1 MLDYFY
7 LGLYYAL
14 RFFVKIAPKCVLKG
28 FLKSLASAFYH
39 LDKKH
44 TNIMRVNL
52 KMCFAALKDDEIERL
67 IKKNYYNFAL
77 FGAEFLLNQNTTKE
91 QILSK
96 ISFENEELFNS
107 VLSQNRPIIVQ
118 TAHYGNWELF
128 SLAMAARYGA
138 VSIIGRALDSG
149 KMNEI
154 LSANRTRFD
163 IELIEKKS
171 AVKQALKALNNRRL
185 LGILVDQNT
194 AKNEGLECE
203 FFSHKIMHTHAASVF
218 ASKSGAII
226 IPAFIERNENKD
238 KSKDNSKDDSFKI
251 VFYEPIDMQVLSQN
265 HSKEEALRLATQA
278 QSDATAAQIS
288 KKPDEYFWMHKKF
301 KCFYENSYA

>member
-14 RFFVKIAPKCVLKG
+14 RFFVKISPKCVLKG

-52 KMCFAALKDDEIERL
+52 KMCFATLKDDEIERL

-118 TAHYGNWELF
+118 AAHYGNWELF

-138 VSIIGRALDSG
+138 VSIIGRALDSA

-163 IELIEKKS
+163 IELIDKKS

-203 FFSHKIMHTHAASVF
+203 FFSYKIMHTHAASVF

-226 IPAFIERNENKD
+226 IPAFIERDE
-238 KSKDNSKDDSFKI
+238 SKDDSFKI

-265 HSKEEALRLATQA
+265 HSKEEALKLATQA

-301 KCFYENSYA
+301 KCFYEDNYA

>member
-7 LGLYYAL
+7 LGLYHAL
-14 RFFVKIAPKCVLKG
+14 RFLVKFSPKCVLKG

-52 KMCFAALKDDEIERL
+52 KMCFATLKDDEIERL

-77 FGAEFLLNQNTTKE
+77 FAAEFLLNQNTTKE

-138 VSIIGRALDSG
+138 VSIIGRALDSA

-163 IELIEKKS
+163 IELIDKKS

-226 IPAFIERNENKD
+226 IPAFIERNE
-238 KSKDNSKDDSFKI
+238 SKDDSFKI

>member
-7 LGLYYAL
+7 LGLYYTL
-14 RFFVKIAPKCVLKG
+14 RFLVKFSPKCVLKG

-138 VSIIGRALDSG
+138 VSIIGRALDSA

-163 IELIEKKS
+163 IELIDKKS

-226 IPAFIERNENKD
+226 IPAFIERDE
-238 KSKDNSKDDSFKI
+238 SKDDSFKI

-265 HSKEEALRLATQA
+265 HSKEEALKLATQA

>member
-7 LGLYYAL
+7 LGLYYTL
-14 RFFVKIAPKCVLKG
+14 RFLVKFSPKCVLKG

-52 KMCFAALKDDEIERL
+52 KMCFATLKDDEIERL

-138 VSIIGRALDSG
+138 VSIIGRALDSA

-226 IPAFIERNENKD
+226 IPAFIERDE
-238 KSKDNSKDDSFKI
+238 SKDDSFKI

-265 HSKEEALRLATQA
+265 HSKEEALKLATQA

>member
-14 RFFVKIAPKCVLKG
+14 RFLVKISPKCVLKG

-52 KMCFAALKDDEIERL
+52 KMCFASLKDDEIERL

-138 VSIIGRALDSG
+138 VSIIGRALDSA

-163 IELIEKKS
+163 IELIDKKS

-226 IPAFIERNENKD
+226 IPAFIERDEN
-238 KSKDNSKDDSFKI
+238 KDDSFKI

-265 HSKEEALRLATQA
+265 HSKNQALKLATQA

-301 KCFYENSYA
+301 KCFYENNYA

>member
-14 RFFVKIAPKCVLKG
+14 RFLVKISPKCVLKG

-52 KMCFAALKDDEIERL
+52 KMCFASLKDDEIERL

-138 VSIIGRALDSG
+138 VSIIGRALDSA

-171 AVKQALKALNNRRL
+171 AVKQALKALSNRRL

-226 IPAFIERNENKD
+226 IPAFIERDE
-238 KSKDNSKDDSFKI
+238 SKDDSFKI

-265 HSKEEALRLATQA
+265 HSKEEALKLATQA

-301 KCFYENSYA
+301 KCFYENNYA

>member
-14 RFFVKIAPKCVLKG
+14 RFLVKFSPKCVLKG

-52 KMCFAALKDDEIERL
+52 KMCFASLKDDEIEKL
-67 IKKNYYNFAL
+67 IKKTYYNFAL
-77 FGAEFLLNQNTTKE
+77 FGAEFFLNQNTTKE

-138 VSIIGRALDSG
+138 VSIIGRALDSA

-203 FFSHKIMHTHAASVF
+203 FFSYKIMHTHAASVF

-226 IPAFIERNENKD
+226 IPAFIERNEN
-238 KSKDNSKDDSFKI
+238 KDDSFKI

>member
-14 RFFVKIAPKCVLKG
+14 RFFVKISPNCVLKG

-52 KMCFAALKDDEIERL
+52 KMCFASLKDDEIEKL
-67 IKKNYYNFAL
+67 IKKTYYNFAL
-77 FGAEFLLNQNTTKE
+77 FAAEFLLNQNTTKE

-138 VSIIGRALDSG
+138 VSIIGRALDSA

-171 AVKQALKALNNRRL
+171 AVKQVLKALNNRRL

-226 IPAFIERNENKD
+226 IPAFIERNE
-238 KSKDNSKDDSFKI
+238 SKDDSFKI

-301 KCFYENSYA
+301 KCFYEDNYA

>member
-7 LGLYYAL
+7 LGLYHAL
-14 RFFVKIAPKCVLKG
+14 RFFVRTAPKCVLKG

-52 KMCFAALKDDEIERL
+52 KMCFASLKDDEIERL

-77 FGAEFLLNQNTTKE
+77 FAAEFLLNQNTTKE

-138 VSIIGRALDSG
+138 VSIIGRALDSA

-226 IPAFIERNENKD
+226 IPAFIER
-238 KSKDNSKDDSFKI
+238 DNSKDDSFKI

>member
-7 LGLYYAL
+7 LGLYHAL
-14 RFFVKIAPKCVLKG
+14 RFLVRTAPKCVLKG

-52 KMCFAALKDDEIERL
+52 KMCFATLKDDEIERL

-107 VLSQNRPIIVQ
+107 VLNQNRPIIVQ

-138 VSIIGRALDSG
+138 VSIIGRALDSA

-163 IELIEKKS
+163 IELIDKKS

-203 FFSHKIMHTHAASVF
+203 FFSYKIMHTHAASVF

-226 IPAFIERNENKD
+226 IPAFIERNE
-238 KSKDNSKDDSFKI
+238 SKDDSFKI

>member
-7 LGLYYAL
+7 LGLYYTL
-14 RFFVKIAPKCVLKG
+14 RFLVKISPKCVLKG

-138 VSIIGRALDSG
+138 VSIIGRALDSA

-163 IELIEKKS
+163 IELIDKKS

-226 IPAFIERNENKD
+226 IPAFIERDE
-238 KSKDNSKDDSFKI
+238 SKDDSFKI

-265 HSKEEALRLATQA
+265 HSKEEALKLATQA

-301 KCFYENSYA
+301 KCFYEDNYA

>member
-14 RFFVKIAPKCVLKG
+14 RFLVKFSPKCVLKG

-52 KMCFAALKDDEIERL
+52 KMCFATLKDDEIERL

-138 VSIIGRALDSG
+138 VSIIGRALDSA

-226 IPAFIERNENKD
+226 IPAFIERDE
-238 KSKDNSKDDSFKI
+238 SKDDSFKI

-265 HSKEEALRLATQA
+265 HSKEGAIRLATQA

>member
-1 MLDYFY
+1 MLDYLY

-14 RFFVKIAPKCVLKG
+14 RFFVKIAPKCVLQG

-39 LDKKH
+39 FDKKH

-52 KMCFAALKDDEIERL
+52 KMCFATLKDDEIERL

-77 FGAEFLLNQNTTKE
+77 FAAEFLLNQNTTKE

-138 VSIIGRALDSG
+138 ISIIGRALDSA

-226 IPAFIERNENKD
+226 IPAFIERDE
-238 KSKDNSKDDSFKI
+238 SKDDSFKI
-251 VFYEPIDMQVLSQN
+251 VFYDPIDMQVLSQN
-265 HSKEEALRLATQA
+265 HSKEGVLRLATQA

-301 KCFYENSYA
+301 KCFYKDSYA

>member
-7 LGLYYAL
+7 LGLYHAL
-14 RFFVKIAPKCVLKG
+14 RFLVRTSPKCVLKG

-52 KMCFAALKDDEIERL
+52 KMCFASLKDDEIERL

-138 VSIIGRALDSG
+138 VSIIGRALDSA

-171 AVKQALKALNNRRL
+171 AVKQVLKALNNRRL

-226 IPAFIERNENKD
+226 VPAFIER
-238 KSKDNSKDDSFKI
+238 DNSKDDSFKI

-301 KCFYENSYA
+301 KCFYENNYA

>member
-14 RFFVKIAPKCVLKG
+14 RFFVKISPKCVLKG

-52 KMCFAALKDDEIERL
+52 KMCFASLKDDEIERL

-138 VSIIGRALDSG
+138 VSIIGRALDSA

-163 IELIEKKS
+163 IELIDKKS

-226 IPAFIERNENKD
+226 IPAFIERDE
-238 KSKDNSKDDSFKI
+238 SKDDSFKI

-265 HSKEEALRLATQA
+265 HSKEGAIKLATQA

-301 KCFYENSYA
+301 KCFYKDSYA

>member
-14 RFFVKIAPKCVLKG
+14 RFLVKFSPKCVLKG

-52 KMCFAALKDDEIERL
+52 KMCFASLKDDEIERL

-138 VSIIGRALDSG
+138 VSIIGRALDSA

-226 IPAFIERNENKD
+226 IPAFIERDE
-238 KSKDNSKDDSFKI
+238 SKDDSFKI
-251 VFYEPIDMQVLSQN
+251 VFYKPIDMQVLSQN

-301 KCFYENSYA
+301 KCFYENNYA

>member
-14 RFFVKIAPKCVLKG
+14 RFLVKISPKCVLKG

-52 KMCFAALKDDEIERL
+52 KMCFATLKDDEIERL

-138 VSIIGRALDSG
+138 VSIIGRALDSA

-226 IPAFIERNENKD
+226 IPAFIER
-238 KSKDNSKDDSFKI
+238 DNSKDDSFKI

-265 HSKEEALRLATQA
+265 HSKNQALKLATQA

-301 KCFYENSYA
+301 KCFYENNYA

>member
-7 LGLYYAL
+7 LGLYNFARFVVKAL
-14 RFFVKIAPKCVLKG
+14 PKRA
-28 FLKSLASAFYH
+28 LKSFLRALSSAFYTI
-39 LDKKH
+39 DKKH

-52 KMCFAALKDDEIERL
+52 KMCFATLKDDEIERL

-77 FGAEFLLNQNTTKE
+77 FGSEFLLNQNTTKE

-128 SLAMAARYGA
+128 SLVMAARYGA

-171 AVKQALKALNNRRL
+171 AVKPVLKALNNRRL

-194 AKNEGLECE
+194 AKSEGLECE

-226 IPAFIERNENKD
+226 IPAFIERDE
-238 KSKDNSKDDSFKI
+238 SKDDSFKI

-265 HSKEEALRLATQA
+265 HSKDEALRLATQA

-301 KCFYENSYA
+301 KCFYEDSYA

>member
-14 RFFVKIAPKCVLKG
+14 RFLVRTAPKCVLKG
-28 FLKSLASAFYH
+28 FLKSLASAFYY

-52 KMCFAALKDDEIERL
+52 KMCFASLKDDEIERL

-138 VSIIGRALDSG
+138 VSIIGRALDSA

-218 ASKSGAII
+218 ASKSGPII
-226 IPAFIERNENKD
+226 IPAFIERNE
-238 KSKDNSKDDSFKI
+238 SKDDSFKI

-265 HSKEEALRLATQA
+265 HSKEGAIKLATQA

-301 KCFYENSYA
+301 KCFYKDSYA

>member
-7 LGLYYAL
+7 LRLYYAL
-14 RFFVKIAPKCVLKG
+14 RFLVKISPKCVLKG

-52 KMCFAALKDDEIERL
+52 KMCFATLKDDEIERL

-138 VSIIGRALDSG
+138 VSIIGRALDSA

-226 IPAFIERNENKD
+226 IPAFIERDE
-238 KSKDNSKDDSFKI
+238 SKDDSFKI

-265 HSKEEALRLATQA
+265 HSKEGAIKLATQA

>member
-14 RFFVKIAPKCVLKG
+14 RFFVKIAPKCVLQG
-28 FLKSLASAFYH
+28 FLKSIASAFYH

-52 KMCFAALKDDEIERL
+52 KMCFATLKDDEIERL
-67 IKKNYYNFAL
+67 IKKTYYNFAL
-77 FGAEFLLNQNTTKE
+77 FGVQFLLNQNTTKE

-163 IELIEKKS
+163 IELIDKKS

-203 FFSHKIMHTHAASVF
+203 FFSHKIIHTHAASVF

-226 IPAFIERNENKD
+226 IPAFIERDE
-238 KSKDNSKDDSFKI
+238 SKDDSFKI

-265 HSKEEALRLATQA
+265 HSKDEALKLATQA

-301 KCFYENSYA
+301 KCFYKDSYA

>member
-7 LGLYYAL
+7 LGLYYTL
-14 RFFVKIAPKCVLKG
+14 RFLVKFSPKCVLKG

-52 KMCFAALKDDEIERL
+52 KMCFATLKDDEIERL

-138 VSIIGRALDSG
+138 VSIIGRALDSA

-163 IELIEKKS
+163 IELIDKKS

-226 IPAFIERNENKD
+226 IPAFIERDE
-238 KSKDNSKDDSFKI
+238 SKDDSFKI

-265 HSKEEALRLATQA
+265 HSKEEALKLATQA

-301 KCFYENSYA
+301 KCFYEDNYA

>member
-14 RFFVKIAPKCVLKG
+14 RFLVKFSPKCVLKG

-52 KMCFAALKDDEIERL
+52 KMCFASLKDDEIERL

-77 FGAEFLLNQNTTKE
+77 FGAEFLINQNTTKE

-138 VSIIGRALDSG
+138 VSIIGRALDSA

-226 IPAFIERNENKD
+226 IPAFIERDE
-238 KSKDNSKDDSFKI
+238 SKDDSFKI

-265 HSKEEALRLATQA
+265 HSKEETLKLATQA

>member
-7 LGLYYAL
+7 LGLYHAL
-14 RFFVKIAPKCVLKG
+14 RFLVKFSPKCVLNG

-52 KMCFAALKDDEIERL
+52 KMCFASLKDDEIERL

-138 VSIIGRALDSG
+138 VSIIGRALDSA

-226 IPAFIERNENKD
+226 IPAFIERNE
-238 KSKDNSKDDSFKI
+238 SKDDSFKI

-265 HSKEEALRLATQA
+265 HSKDEALRLATQA

>member
-14 RFFVKIAPKCVLKG
+14 RFLVKISPKCVLKG

-52 KMCFAALKDDEIERL
+52 KMCFATLKDDEIERL

-138 VSIIGRALDSG
+138 VSIIGRALDSA

-154 LSANRTRFD
+154 LSTNRTRFD

-203 FFSHKIMHTHAASVF
+203 FFSYKIMHTHAASVF

-226 IPAFIERNENKD
+226 IPAFIERDE
-238 KSKDNSKDDSFKI
+238 SKDDSFKI

-265 HSKEEALRLATQA
+265 HSKEEALKLATQA

-301 KCFYENSYA
+301 KCFYKDSYA

>member
-7 LGLYYAL
+7 LGLYYTL
-14 RFFVKIAPKCVLKG
+14 RFLVKFSPKCALKG

-52 KMCFAALKDDEIERL
+52 KMCFASLKDDEIERL

-138 VSIIGRALDSG
+138 VSIIGRALDSA

-226 IPAFIERNENKD
+226 IPAFIERNE
-238 KSKDNSKDDSFKI
+238 SKDDSFKI

-265 HSKEEALRLATQA
+265 HSKEEALKLATQA

>member
-7 LGLYYAL
+7 LGLYHAL
-14 RFFVKIAPKCVLKG
+14 RFLVKFSPKCVLKG

-52 KMCFAALKDDEIERL
+52 KMCFASLKDDEIERL

-77 FGAEFLLNQNTTKE
+77 FGVQFLLNQNTTKE

-138 VSIIGRALDSG
+138 VSIIGRALDSA

-226 IPAFIERNENKD
+226 IPAFIERNE
-238 KSKDNSKDDSFKI
+238 SKDDSFKI

-265 HSKEEALRLATQA
+265 HSKDEALRLATQA

>member
-14 RFFVKIAPKCVLKG
+14 RFLVKISPKCVLKG

-52 KMCFAALKDDEIERL
+52 KMCFASLKDDEIERL

-138 VSIIGRALDSG
+138 VSIIGRALDSA

-154 LSANRTRFD
+154 LSTNRTRFD

-226 IPAFIERNENKD
+226 IPAFIER
-238 KSKDNSKDDSFKI
+238 DNSKDDSFKI

-265 HSKEEALRLATQA
+265 HSKEGAIKLATQA

>member
-7 LGLYYAL
+7 LGLYHTL
-14 RFFVKIAPKCVLKG
+14 RFLVRTAPKCVLKG

-52 KMCFAALKDDEIERL
+52 KMCFATLKDDEIERL

-138 VSIIGRALDSG
+138 VSIIGRALDSA

-226 IPAFIERNENKD
+226 IPAFIERDE
-238 KSKDNSKDDSFKI
+238 SKDDSFKI

-265 HSKEEALRLATQA
+265 HSKEEALKLATQA

>member
-14 RFFVKIAPKCVLKG
+14 RFLVKISPKCVLKG

-52 KMCFAALKDDEIERL
+52 KMCFATLKDDEIERL

-138 VSIIGRALDSG
+138 VSIIGRALDSA

-171 AVKQALKALNNRRL
+171 AVKQVLKALNNRRL

-203 FFSHKIMHTHAASVF
+203 FFSYKIMHTHAASVF

-226 IPAFIERNENKD
+226 VPAFIERDE
-238 KSKDNSKDDSFKI
+238 SKDDSFKI

-301 KCFYENSYA
+301 KCFYENNYA

>member
-7 LGLYYAL
+7 LGLYHTL
-14 RFFVKIAPKCVLKG
+14 RFLVKIAPKCVLKG

-138 VSIIGRALDSG
+138 VSIIGRALDSA

-203 FFSHKIMHTHAASVF
+203 FFSYKIMHTHAASVF

-226 IPAFIERNENKD
+226 IPAFIERDE
-238 KSKDNSKDDSFKI
+238 SKDDSFKI

>member
-7 LGLYYAL
+7 LGLYHAL
-14 RFFVKIAPKCVLKG
+14 RFLVKISPKCVLKG

-52 KMCFAALKDDEIERL
+52 KMCFATLKDDEIERL

-138 VSIIGRALDSG
+138 VSIIGRALDSA

-226 IPAFIERNENKD
+226 IPAFIERNE
-238 KSKDNSKDDSFKI
+238 SKDDSFKI

-301 KCFYENSYA
+301 KCFYENNYA

>member
-7 LGLYYAL
+7 LGLYHAL
-14 RFFVKIAPKCVLKG
+14 RFLVKIAPKCVLKG

-52 KMCFAALKDDEIERL
+52 KMCFATLKDDEIERL

-138 VSIIGRALDSG
+138 VSIIGRALDSA

-163 IELIEKKS
+163 IELIDKKS

-226 IPAFIERNENKD
+226 IPAFIERDE
-238 KSKDNSKDDSFKI
+238 SKDDSFKI

-265 HSKEEALRLATQA
+265 HSKEEALKLATQA

-301 KCFYENSYA
+301 KCFYEDNYA

>member
-14 RFFVKIAPKCVLKG
+14 RFFVKISPKCVLKG

-138 VSIIGRALDSG
+138 VSIIGRALDSA

-171 AVKQALKALNNRRL
+171 AVKQVLKALNNRRL

-226 IPAFIERNENKD
+226 IPAFIERDE
-238 KSKDNSKDDSFKI
+238 SKDDSFKI

-265 HSKEEALRLATQA
+265 HSKDEALKLATQA

-301 KCFYENSYA
+301 KCFYEDNYA

>member
-7 LGLYYAL
+7 LGLYHTL
-14 RFFVKIAPKCVLKG
+14 RFLVKFSPRCVLKG

-52 KMCFAALKDDEIERL
+52 KMCFTTLKDDEIERL

-138 VSIIGRALDSG
+138 VSIIGRALDSA

-203 FFSHKIMHTHAASVF
+203 FFSYKIMHTHAASVF

-226 IPAFIERNENKD
+226 IPAFIERNE
-238 KSKDNSKDDSFKI
+238 SKNNSKDDSFKI

-301 KCFYENSYA
+301 KCFYENNYA

>member
-7 LGLYYAL
+7 LGLYYTL
-14 RFFVKIAPKCVLKG
+14 RFLVKISPKCVLKG

-52 KMCFAALKDDEIERL
+52 KMCFATLKDDEIERL

-138 VSIIGRALDSG
+138 VSIIGRALDSA

-163 IELIEKKS
+163 I
-171 AVKQALKALNNRRL
+171 VKQALKALNNRRL

-203 FFSHKIMHTHAASVF
+203 FFSYKIMHTHAASVF

-226 IPAFIERNENKD
+226 IPAFIERDE
-238 KSKDNSKDDSFKI
+238 SKDNSKDDSFKI

-288 KKPDEYFWMHKKF
+288 KKPDEYFWMHKKL

>member
-14 RFFVKIAPKCVLKG
+14 RFLVKFSPKCVLKG

-52 KMCFAALKDDEIERL
+52 KMCFASLKDDEIERL

-77 FGAEFLLNQNTTKE
+77 FAAEFLLNQNTTKE

-138 VSIIGRALDSG
+138 VSIIGRALDSA

-226 IPAFIERNENKD
+226 IPAFIERNE
-238 KSKDNSKDDSFKI
+238 SKDDSFKI

-301 KCFYENSYA
+301 KCFYENNYA

>member
-7 LGLYYAL
+7 LGLYHSL
-14 RFFVKIAPKCVLKG
+14 RFLVTIAPKCVLKG
-28 FLKSLASAFYH
+28 FLKGLTTIFYY

-52 KMCFAALKDDEIERL
+52 KMCFDSLKDDEIERL

-77 FGAEFLLNQNTTKE
+77 FGTEFLLNQNTTKE

-96 ISFENEELFNS
+96 ISFENEELFNE

-138 VSIIGRALDSG
+138 VSIIGRALDSA

-171 AVKQALKALNNRRL
+171 AVKPVLKSLNNRRL

-194 AKNEGLECE
+194 AKSEGLECE
-203 FFSHKIMHTHAASVF
+203 FFGKKIMHTHAASVF

-226 IPAFIERNENKD
+226 IPAFIERDESD
-238 KSKDNSKDDSFKI
+238 KSFKI
-251 VFYEPIDMQVLSQN
+251 IFYEPIDVQKLSQN
-265 HSKEEALRLATQA
+265 HSKDEVLRLATQA

-301 KCFYENSYA
+301 KCFYEDSYA

>member
-7 LGLYYAL
+7 LGLYY
-14 RFFVKIAPKCVLKG
+14 FVSFVVKILPKTLLKG
-28 FLKSLASAFYH
+28 FLRLLSAAFYH

-52 KMCFAALKDDEIERL
+52 KMCFANLEKSEIERL

-77 FGAEFLLNQNTTKE
+77 FGTEFLLNQNANKE

-96 ISFENEELFNS
+96 ISFENEGLFKE

-128 SLAMAARYGA
+128 SLAMAAKFGA
-138 VSIIGRALDSG
+138 VSIIGRELDSP

-154 LSANRTRFD
+154 LSINRSRFD

-171 AVKQALKALNNRRL
+171 AVKPVLKALNNRRL

-194 AKNEGLECE
+194 AKSEGLECE

-218 ASKSGAII
+218 ASKTGAII
-226 IPAFIERNENKD
+226 IPAFIQRDEKD
-238 KSKDNSKDDSFKI
+238 EDSFKI
-251 VFYEPIDMQVLSQN
+251 IFYEPIDMEILSQN
-265 HSKEEALRLATQA
+265 HSKDQAIQIATQA
-278 QSDATAAQIS
+278 QSDATAAQIRRKS
-288 KKPDEYFWMHKKF
+288 DEYFWMHKKF
-301 KCFYENSYA
+301 KCFYEDSYA